1 MEKINIADAFVYP
14 MPVALKSGYITSDLL
29 LGAGIALLLA
39 LVLGTVFCSWVCHF
53 GVLSEWVHALSRR
66 LLPQGYR
73 DLVWQRHGFLVRLA
87 LFGAAF
93 AAFLFF
99 AGAPVLNQLSQ
110 PCWYSRVFQ
119 MYVAEG

>member
-53 GVLSEWVHALSRR
+53 GVLSE
-66 LLPQGYR
+66 
-73 DLVWQRHGFLVRLA
+73 
-87 LFGAAF
+87 
-93 AAFLFF
+93 
-99 AGAPVLNQLSQ
+99 
-110 PCWYSRVFQ
+110 
-119 MYVAEG
+119 